1 MLIIATMI
9 MTTAIIAST
18 ATVKP
23 ENIFDGGGVAVAV
36 GVGVAEPGSV
46 TVLLVGM
53 NTGCIAV
60 AAVIVVVSVVSVE
73 VVPAIPDTTIQQ
85 SSLKPDPGVAVKV

>member
-1 MLIIATMI
+1 MYTYVPNA
-9 MTTAIIAST
+9 T
-18 ATVKP
+18 ATNAMANMIIVAD
-23 ENIFDGGGVAVAV
+23 ENSFIVVV
-36 GVGVAEPGSV
+36 GVGVAPDSV

-53 NTGCIAV
+53 NTGCMAV

-73 VVPAIPDTTIQQ
+73 VVPAIPDTTTQQ